1 MENDTQDTDKFRKV
15 SADVLKECFRI
26 AITVLFYIVLSII
39 GLLIAAS
46 SFNRT
51 NFLLVILGFSLGSSV
66 IVLSVREIYRM
77 CQFYVKFAYLVTG

>member
-1 MENDTQDTDKFRKV
+1 MENDTQDTDDIRKV

-26 AITVLFYIVLSII
+26 AITVLFYIILSVL

-51 NFLLVILGFSLGSSV
+51 NVLLVILGFSLGSSI
-66 IVLSVREIYRM
+66 IVLSVREIYRV
-77 CQFYVKFAYLVTG
+77 CQFDEC

>member
-1 MENDTQDTDKFRKV
+1 MENDTQDTDDIRKV

-26 AITVLFYIVLSII
+26 AMTVLFYIILSIL

-51 NFLLVILGFSLGSSV
+51 NVLLVILGFSLGSSI
-66 IVLSVREIYRM
+66 IVLSVREIYRV
-77 CQFYVKFAYLVTG
+77 CQFDGF

>member
-1 MENDTQDTDKFRKV
+1 MENDTQNTDDIRKV

-26 AITVLFYIVLSII
+26 AMTVLFYIILSVL

-51 NFLLVILGFSLGSSV
+51 NVLLVILGFSLGSSI
-66 IVLSVREIYRM
+66 IVLSVREIYRV
-77 CQFYVKFAYLVTG
+77 CQFDER

>member
-1 MENDTQDTDKFRKV
+1 MKNDTQNTDEVRKM

-26 AITVLFYIVLSII
+26 AMTVLFYIVLSVL

-51 NFLLVILGFSLGSSV
+51 NVLLVILGFALGSSV
-66 IVLSVREIYRM
+66 IVLSAREIYHV
-77 CQFYVKFAYLVTG
+77 CQFYVC

>member
-1 MENDTQDTDKFRKV
+1 MGNDTQDIDKFRKV

-26 AITVLFYIVLSII
+26 AITVLFYTVLSVI

-51 NFLLVILGFSLGSSV
+51 NVLLVILGFSLGSSA
-66 IVLSVREIYRM
+66 IVLSVREIYRIY
-77 CQFYVKFAYLVTG
+77 QFYAC

>member
-1 MENDTQDTDKFRKV
+1 MENDTQDTDDIRKV

-26 AITVLFYIVLSII
+26 AMTVLFYIILSVL

-51 NFLLVILGFSLGSSV
+51 NVLLVILGFLLGSSI
-66 IVLSVREIYRM
+66 IVLSVREIYRV
-77 CQFYVKFAYLVTG
+77 CQFDKR

>member
-1 MENDTQDTDKFRKV
+1 MENDTQDTDRFRKV

-26 AITVLFYIVLSII
+26 TITVLFYIVLSVI

-51 NFLLVILGFSLGSSV
+51 NLLLAILGFSLGTSV
-66 IVLSVREIYRM
+66 IVLSVREIYRI
-77 CQFYVKFAYLVTG
+77 CQFYMR